1 LQIELLS
8 PAKINLFLLIN
19 RRRADGYHDLQTLFQ
34 ILDYGDSMSFKPASH
49 GDIRLLTEF
58 KDVEPNQNLIIHAA
72 KLLRQKL
79 ASRGLD
85 TAGVEIE
92 ITKRLPMGGG
102 LGGGSSNAATTLLAL
117 NTLWQGNLNKKELT
131 ELGIQLGADVPIFIA
146 GKSAFAEGL
155 GEKLTSTKIPKAWY
169 LVLDPKVNIST
180 AEIFLNPQLTRDS
193 APIKIPALAA
203 ECIRNDCQIVV
214 EKLHPEVAK
223 ARIWLDRLGEA
234 RLTGTGACLF
244 VELSTEADALN
255 IFDQIPSDW
264 NGFVAK
270 GVNESPTHK
279 QLNCLKID

>member
-1 LQIELLS
+1 MQIELLS
-8 PAKINLFLLIN
+8 PAKLNLFLLIN

-34 ILDYGDSMSFKPASH
+34 LLNYGDSMRFSLASH

-58 KDVEPNQNLIIHAA
+58 EGVEPNQNLIVRAA
-72 KLLRQKL
+72 KLLR
-79 ASRGLD
+79 SRLTSKGLIPP
-85 TAGVEIE
+85 GVEIE
-92 ITKRLPMGGG
+92 IDKRLPMGGG
-102 LGGGSSNAATTLLAL
+102 VGGGSSNAATTLLAL
-117 NTLWQGNLNKKELT
+117 NKLWQGNLNEKELA

-146 GKSAFAEGL
+146 GQSAFAEGL
-155 GEKLTSTKIPKAWY
+155 GEELTPTQIPEAWY

-203 ECIRNDCQIVV
+203 DCIRNDCQIVV

-223 ARIWLDRLGEA
+223 ARIWLDQFGEA

-244 VELSTEADALN
+244 AEFSTEADARN
-255 IFDQIPSDW
+255 IFDRIPSDW
-264 NGFVAK
+264 DGFVAN
-270 GVNESPTHK
+270 GVNDSPTHK